1 MEVFTPSSGSTLP
14 KVFGAPP
21 GAAIAAAAAGSVSRA
36 NHTTVRALG
45 RATLRLHRDA
55 NTAQEIRGQHAAGAY
70 DHRVVAYAHHLPGV
84 LDLFDAGFEQHLQRA
99 GVGRCLHPV
108 AVAGLGAVERVTA
121 IGEHHTA
128 AARLGDRRRRL
139 ERAVATADDQYLLSR
154 ILLRVNQTIDD
165 LGKLLAR
172 YVQLARRAAP
182 PDRKQHAAGAILRTR
197 GLHHEAVALA
207 RDVLDALLVVDLHS
221 GLAFGFLPELEQCLL
236 ARLAEVD
243 LADERHRGGGR
254 HDQLAARI
262 LEDAAA
268 QRLLLDGDEAHARS
282 HRGQGSREAG
292 RAGADDDE
300 VQHVAARLAA
310 AAANGLDRLPTLLE
324 RVTDEPHASQLSRYE
339 YAGHGRL
346 EARCEHRNVHAAP
359 LGAEHQR
366 DRLHRAGRLAG
377 AMADAVAGIDQLR
390 TPANEAENRV
400 VLLLGTRLDARG
412 TADATLIDDRVE
424 RGRLRTTGALFDFL
438 AVALEASAPHHVPHQ
453 QQHHR
458 QSVDQVSQCIHF
470 DGREPSKLYDR

>member
-21 GAAIAAAAAGSVSRA
+21 GAAIAAPAAGSVSRA

-84 LDLFDAGFEQHLQRA
+84 LDRHLLAVDLFDAGFEQHLQRA

-172 YVQLARRAAP
+172 HVQLARRAAP
-182 PDRKQHAAGAILRTR
+182 PDRKQHAARAILRTR

-268 QRLLLDGDEAHARS
+268 ERFLLDGDEAHASS

-292 RAGADDDE
+292 RAGADDHQVE
-300 VQHVAARLAA
+300 QVAARLAA
-310 AAANGLDRLPTLLE
+310 AAANGLDRLPTLHE
-324 RVTDEPHASQLSRYE
+324 CVADEPNASQLTRHE

-346 EARCEHRNVHAAP
+346 EARCEHWNVDAAP

-366 DRLHRAGRLAG
+366 DRFHRAGGLAG
-377 AMADAVAGIDQLR
+377 AMADAIARIDQLR
-390 TPANEAENRV
+390 APANDAENRV
-400 VLLLGTRLDARG
+400 VLLLGTSFDARA
-412 TADATLIDDRVE
+412 TTDATLIDDRVE
-424 RGRLRTTGALFDFL
+424 RGRFRTAGALADFL
-438 AVALEASAPHHVPHQ
+438 AAPLEAP
-453 QQHHR
+453 
-458 QSVDQVSQCIHF
+458 
-470 DGREPSKLYDR
+470 